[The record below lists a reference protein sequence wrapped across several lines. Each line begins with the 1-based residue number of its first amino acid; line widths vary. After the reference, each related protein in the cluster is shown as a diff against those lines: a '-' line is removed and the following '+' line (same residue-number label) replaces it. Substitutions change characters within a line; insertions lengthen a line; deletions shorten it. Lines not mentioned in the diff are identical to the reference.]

1 MITKRPITWKSKIL
15 HGNLTK
21 STMEGYTE
29 YIIEYII
36 EVMIIMAVI
45 GGSEGRGGLQG
56 KSSFLCSCPCRFA
69 RLDRG
74 SHSDDEPNI
83 YKL

>member
-29 YIIEYII
+29 YIIE
-36 EVMIIMAVI
+36 VMIIMAVI
-45 GGSEGRGGLQG
+45 GGFDGRGRRGGLQG
-56 KSSFLCSCPCRFA
+56 KSSFCCSCPSDF
-69 RLDRG
+69 LD
-74 SHSDDEPNI
+74 
-83 YKL
+83 